1 MASFNQNSVI
11 MHCPINYTWKGVPLS
26 EKQRD
31 CICESTLS
39 KDTIIWFKSW
49 ALLSE
54 SEQGNK
60 LFRVMCECSIIKGWE
75 YQSYNHLRTDKSL
88 HKKVDSARKCSS
100 AEDISYVNYKVFK
113 HSKLNSASS
122 LETAK
127 ASFEQIEPFLNKLI
141 KIKTLCE
148 QEDEVFINQH
158 CTKAVNIYAVT
169 LQQLHDSVLLQSAV
183 MNELQND

>member
-1 MASFNQNSVI
+1 MILFNQNSVI
-11 MHCPINYTWKGVPLS
+11 ICCLIDYTWKRVSLS

-39 KDTIIWFKSW
+39 KNTIIWFKSW

-54 SEQGNK
+54 SEQSNK
-60 LFRVMCECSIIKGWE
+60 LFRIIYECSIIKSWE
-75 YQSYNHLRTDKSL
+75 YQSYNYLRTDKSL
-88 HKKVDSARKCSS
+88 CEKVNSARKHLS
-100 AEDISYVNYKVFK
+100 AENISYVNYKIFK
-113 HSKLNSASS
+113 CLKLNLTFS

-127 ASFEQIEPFLNKLI
+127 VSFEQIEPFLNKLI

-148 QEDEVFINQH
+148 QEDEIFTDQH